1 MWFVLG
7 FACRCLKVHRTTVER
22 IFGAVCKHP
31 IPWMPAMVWLWLQL
45 GFTFMGSLGLLQRG
59 WGWHPEWDSESAQ
72 TSVCV
77 QIQFDRTDP
86 DRRINHPGAC
96 TASPQIDML
105 KGTRKKAPCSL
116 GKSSTHFT
124 LHISFSLWIFYCN
137 LSYSLVS
144 KALGSCAVPLHGSF
158 MPFGVWMWQTLLPT
172 LCSLWWGVSTVQV
185 HTEYTLS
192 AAELLQKAFSWR

>member
-1 MWFVLG
+1 MFEGASYNCWKNIWCCLQAPNPLDASHGLTVTTAG
-7 FACRCLKVHRTTVER
+7 FYLHGISR
-22 IFGAVCKHP
+22 
-31 IPWMPAMVWLWLQL
+31 PAPEGLRMASR
-45 GFTFMGSLGLLQRG
+45 MGQWVSTNLTG
-59 WGWHPEWDSESAQ
+59 
-72 TSVCV
+72 V
-77 QIQFDRTDP
+77 QIQSDRTDP

-96 TASPQIDML
+96 TESPQIDML

-116 GKSSTHFT
+116 GEISTHFT

-172 LCSLWWGVSTVQV
+172 LCSWWWGVSTVQV